1 MCNITCCN
9 FKLCIN
15 PVEVEGASEAEVA
28 ASKWMGAESE
38 ADAAP
43 LKKKQKAGLHV

>member
-15 PVEVEGASEAEVA
+15 PVEVEGESEAEVA
-28 ASKWMGAESE
+28 ASKWMGESE
-38 ADAAP
+38 ADAAA